1 MTTLYTGIITSD
13 NISHVRQRYGTDV
26 VCTPLL
32 EIVAMGDDSAL
43 RQAAADINSY
53 DYLLFTSR
61 FAVSHFAIFLPQPLP
76 PYVRIVS
83 IGNTTTAA
91 LLQAGFANVSQP
103 AFDNSYSVIQW
114 FRAQP
119 RGSVLIPRSDIA
131 LSIIPDGLR
140 YHGFK
145 VTTVTAYHNRMPA
158 APQRVD
164 LGTIDRIVF
173 TSPST
178 ISHFVSIYG
187 SLPADKVYETR
198 GPITRKYFETQIKK
212 QDL

>member
-83 IGNTTTAA
+83 IGSTTTAA
-91 LLQAGFANVSQP
+91 LLQAGFANVSP
-103 AFDNSYSVIQW
+103 
-114 FRAQP
+114 
-119 RGSVLIPRSDIA
+119 
-131 LSIIPDGLR
+131 
-140 YHGFK
+140 
-145 VTTVTAYHNRMPA
+145 
-158 APQRVD
+158 
-164 LGTIDRIVF
+164 
-173 TSPST
+173 PST
-178 ISHFVSIYG
+178 IPTASSSG
-187 SLPADKVYETR
+187 SGLSPGAAYSYRAQTLRSASSPTVCDTTDSR
-198 GPITRKYFETQIKK
+198 
-212 QDL
+212 

>member
-61 FAVSHFAIFLPQPLP
+61 HTVKHFAKFLHQPLP
-76 PYVRIVS
+76 PSVRIVS
-83 IGNTTTAA
+83 IGCTTTAA
-91 LLQAGFANVSQP
+91 LQQAGFQDISQP
-103 AFDNSYSVIQW
+103 ASDNSYGVIEW
-114 FRAQP
+114 FSQQP
-119 RGSVLIPRSDIA
+119 RGHVLIPRSDIA

-140 YHGFK
+140 YRGFQ
-145 VTTVTAYHNRMPA
+145 VTTVTAYHNRMPEN
-158 APQRVD
+158 PQKVD
-164 LGTIDRIVF
+164 ISTIDRIVF

-178 ISHFVSIYG
+178 VSHFISLYG
-187 SLPADKVYETR
+187 SLPTDKVYETR
-198 GPITRKYFETQIKK
+198 GPITRNYFETQFKI
-212 QDL
+212 